1 MAAAP
6 PRAQVEALR
15 SPGRSAG
22 LLDVYRWRFLL
33 KLLVR
38 KELRVRY
45 RGSILGL
52 LWSYVKPG
60 VQLLV
65 FYVAM
70 GKFLGLDRQQPNYII
85 YLFSGI
91 VMVNFFSEV
100 FSNTTRSIVLNADL
114 VKKIYLPR
122 ELFPVSSVWVAM
134 VHLFPQLAVLVGAAL
149 VGGWRPGPLNL
160 LGCLGALAITT
171 FAGLGL
177 GLIFGAVNVL
187 FRDAENL
194 VDLILMMATW
204 LSPVLYTWD
213 KAYGV
218 LKGTPLWWLY
228 QANPGT
234 SAIELAH
241 YGFWLPA
248 QAVADKYAHPT
259 ALPAM
264 PFHFLWWG
272 VVGLVVSLLLVLA
285 GQFVFRRLE
294 GRFAQ
299 EL

>member
-1 MAAAP
+1 MVAAP
-6 PRAQVEALR
+6 TRVDEEALR

-45 RGSILGL
+45 RGSVLGL

-91 VMVNFFSEV
+91 VMVNYFSEV
-100 FSNTTRSIVLNADL
+100 FNNTTRSIVLNADL

-134 VHLFPQLAVLVGAAL
+134 VHLFPQLVVLVGASL
-149 VGGWRPGPLNL
+149 VGGWRPGALNL
-160 LGCLGALAITT
+160 LACLGALGITT
-171 FAGLGL
+171 VAGLGL

-218 LKGTPLWWLY
+218 LRGNVLWWLY

-241 YGFWLPA
+241 FGFWLPTK
-248 QAVADKYAHPT
+248 AVAAKYAGQTP
-259 ALPAM
+259 LPAM
-264 PFHFLWWG
+264 PFHFGWWA
-272 VVGLVVSLLLVLA
+272 VLGLVVSMVMVLC